1 MLDSQPVASQS
12 WQGKLSL
19 AYERRADQTILSRV
33 QVQAPL
39 KVQRPFYPEGGLCHS
54 VMLHTAGGIV
64 GSDRLAIEVA
74 LQPQSEALITTA
86 AATKVYRSN
95 GSEAEQV
102 ITLKLASGACLEWL
116 PQETILFDGAC
127 YRQKLRVDLAAG
139 ATWLG
144 WEMTRLGRSAR
155 GERFDTGEWHSR
167 IEVWQAGILVWVDPQ
182 WIAGGSAML
191 TSPHGLANCPVVGS
205 MAFVGANVD
214 PEVLDRARVV
224 SPQLGITQ
232 LQTGL
237 LCRYLGNSTAEAKQQ
252 FIAVWK
258 LLRPI
263 YLIRP
268 VCIPRVW

>member
-1 MLDSQPVASQS
+1 MPDSQPVSSQS

-19 AYERRADQTILSRV
+19 VYERRADKTILSRV
-33 QVQAPL
+33 ELQAPL
-39 KVQRPFYPEGGLCHS
+39 KAQRPFYPEGGLCHS

-64 GSDRLAIEVA
+64 GSDRLAVEVE
-74 LQPQSEALITTA
+74 LQPQAEALITTA

-102 ITLKLASGACLEWL
+102 IALKLASGACLEWL
-116 PQETILFDGAC
+116 PQETILFDGAR
-127 YRQKLRVDLAAG
+127 YRQKLRVDLATG

-144 WEMTRLGRSAR
+144 WDLTRLGRSAR
-155 GERFDTGEWHSR
+155 GEQFDTGEWHSR
-167 IEVWQAGILVWVDPQ
+167 IEVWQEGILVWVDPQ
-182 WIAGGSAML
+182 WISGGSAML
-191 TSPHGLANCPVVGS
+191 TSQHGLANCPVVGS
-205 MAFVGANVD
+205 MAYVGTPIH
-214 PEVLDRARVV
+214 PEILAQARIA

-237 LCRYLGNSTAEAKQQ
+237 LCRYRGDSTAEAKHQ

-263 YLIRP
+263 YLNRS